1 MNYDIYLVGVGG
13 QGVLTIA
20 ELITEAAYLL
30 GIPVNYYPTE
40 GMAQRGGFVK
50 AQVRLGSDFIG
61 PNIPEKGADLAIS
74 MELSESLKAA
84 RFIKQGGDFMLWG
97 HIWLPTAAMLGK
109 APYPTLEAVSEQIE
123 RAGAHLH
130 YLDPHRLPLYRG
142 ELLPDNLFVLG
153 AVLESSSLK
162 AVLSVDAVK
171 QAIRERWPKFAER
184 NLVALQSGME
194 AFIEA
199 EDQT

>member
-1 MNYDIYLVGVGG
+1 MNFDIHLVGVGG

-20 ELITEAAYLL
+20 ELITEAANLL

-50 AQVRLGSDFIG
+50 AQVRLGRSFVG

-74 MELSESLKAA
+74 MELSESLKSA
-84 RFIKQGGDFMLWG
+84 RFIKQGGDFVLWG

-109 APYPTLEAVSEQIE
+109 APYPTLEAVSEQVE
-123 RAGAHLH
+123 KAGARLH
-130 YLDPHRLPLYRG
+130 YLDPHLLPTYQG
-142 ELLPDNLFVLG
+142 ETLPDNLFVLG
-153 AVLESSSLK
+153 AALENSSLK
-162 AVLSVDAVK
+162 TVLSVDAVM
-171 QAIRERWPKFAER
+171 QAVRERWPKFAKR
-184 NLVALQSGME
+184 NLFALQSGME

-199 EDQT
+199 KD